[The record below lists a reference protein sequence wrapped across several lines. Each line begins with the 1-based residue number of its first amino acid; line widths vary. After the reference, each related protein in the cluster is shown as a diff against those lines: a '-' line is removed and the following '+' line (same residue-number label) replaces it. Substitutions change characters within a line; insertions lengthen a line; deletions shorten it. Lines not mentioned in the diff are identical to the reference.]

1 MRKYEV
7 IFFDWDGTAVLSRK
21 APADPAAQAMAPLL
35 AVGVKLVIVSGTSF
49 KNIDGGN
56 LANRFEP
63 EHRANLYF
71 GLDRGAN
78 NYGFDK
84 SGNTISI
91 PGVIADCEKTQALH
105 EACFDFHMK
114 LLKEYGLNTDIV
126 FCRDNYCKIDIGSDI
141 SRGDNL
147 FFSGGELEQVSMNL
161 ALHGY
166 TEGVR
171 GLITLAESLGRERN
185 LSLKAT
191 TDAKYIELGFGTK
204 SDNVDAI
211 LTYLEPGFGGVPD
224 CCFWGDEYLEMDDG
238 IYGSDSYMITE
249 KTKTFEFFDV
259 SDADGKRPAQVL
271 QLGGGVERFL
281 SFLREQS
288 SVHICSGG

>member
-21 APADPAAQAMAPLL
+21 APADTVAQAMMPLL
-35 AVGVKLVIVSGTSF
+35 EAGVKLVIISGTSL

-56 LANRFEP
+56 LARRFIP

-71 GLDRGAN
+71 GLDRGAG
-78 NYGFDK
+78 NYGFDML
-84 SGNTISI
+84 GNMFAI
-91 PGVIADCEKTQALH
+91 PGVMVDRGSILALH
-105 EACFDFHMK
+105 KTCFDLHMK
-114 LLKEYGLNTDIV
+114 LLNDYDLNTDIV
-126 FCRDNYCKIDIGSDI
+126 FCRNDYCKIDVGSNI
-141 SRGDNL
+141 SRGDNQ
-147 FFSGGELEQVSMNL
+147 FFSGGELEQVNMNL

-166 TEGVR
+166 TAGVR
-171 GLITLAESLGRERN
+171 GLITLAETLGCKRG
-185 LSLKAT
+185 LALKVT

-211 LTYLEPGFGGVPD
+211 LSYLEADTGFVPD

-238 IYGSDSYMITE
+238 IYGSDSFMITE
-249 KTKTFEFFDV
+249 KTKAYDFFDV
-259 SDADGKRPAQVL
+259 SDADGKRPEQVR

-281 SFLREQS
+281 SFLREQADM
-288 SVHICSGG
+288 